1 MKLVVGLGN
10 PGGEHLHTRHNLG
23 FLSVEHFFKSFS
35 SVDNGSWSLEK
46 KFKSE
51 VAVIDY
57 QPLKGKKVK
66 VILAKPQTYMNL
78 SGMAVSLI
86 KEFYKIDSDDI
97 WVAHDD
103 LDLPV
108 GNFKIRLGGA
118 AGGHHGV
125 ESIIEHLGT
134 DKFYR
139 FKMGIGTPIEKK
151 IDSDGEIH
159 MKKTKNWS
167 RAKVE
172 DYVLAKFEPHDES
185 KIKHVLKTCS
195 QAFEIA
201 LEKDITAAQNRY
213 NTK

>member
-1 MKLVVGLGN
+1 MKLIVGLGN
-10 PGGEHLHTRHNLG
+10 PGDEHQHTRHNLG
-23 FLSVEHFFKSFS
+23 FLSVEQFFKGFS
-35 SVDNGSWSLEK
+35 SVNNGSWSLEK

-51 VAVIDY
+51 IVAIDY
-57 QPLKGKKVK
+57 QPLKGKSIK

-78 SGMAVSLI
+78 SGMSVSFLA
-86 KEFYKIDSDDI
+86 EFYKIKSEDI

-139 FKMGIGTPIEKK
+139 FKMGIGSPVGKK
-151 IDSDGEIH
+151 IDPDGEIH
-159 MKKTKNWS
+159 MKKTSQWS
-167 RAKVE
+167 RAKVD
-172 DYVLAKFEPHDES
+172 DYVLGKFDPHDDS

-195 QAFEIA
+195 QAFEMA
-201 LEKDITAAQNRY
+201 LEKDIKAAQNRY